1 MRCDRSVPHH
11 EWHVPYSPAIMTGMP
26 ADSKVVEVRQDLPVL
41 ERVTYLNTGTSGPLP
56 RSVAEAMSDA
66 VAEQAST
73 PRTGH
78 AYSELVAA
86 TKQSGREAMAAML
99 GAGPEQ
105 IALTHNTTEGLNF
118 ITLGVNWVHGD
129 EAVTTNVEHPGALL
143 PLWIVKERYG
153 VTVRTADLLSRP
165 PDPVDAVVRQLTPRT
180 KLVSLSHVSYSTGE
194 LLPVREIAAAA
205 RARGVLTLVDGAQ
218 SFGALPID
226 VRSLGVDFYSVP
238 GQKWL
243 CGPEGT
249 GALYS
254 SQEAISQIRTTFAS
268 YGTVDG
274 YNDYGGMLVKEN
286 GQRFEQGT
294 MHLPDLVGQTA
305 AARWLTQVVG
315 EDWAHERIRRL
326 AAFARDRLAELDGV
340 DMVTGERPVGL
351 VTFGVGK
358 TDPEQV
364 VADLAARGVLIRSVR
379 RPHALRMSLG
389 FFNTE
394 TEVTEAISALAE
406 VLAGAGS

>member
-1 MRCDRSVPHH
+1 
-11 EWHVPYSPAIMTGMP
+11 MTR
-26 ADSKVVEVRQDLPVL
+26 AVV
-41 ERVTYLNTGTSGPLP
+41 
-56 RSVAEAMSDA
+56 
-66 VAEQAST
+66 EQASS

-78 AYSELVAA
+78 AYSELVAS
-86 TKQSGREAMAAML
+86 TKQAGREAMAAML
-99 GAGPEQ
+99 GARPEQ

-118 ITLGVNWVHGD
+118 ITLGVNWAHGD

-153 VTVRTADLLSRP
+153 VTVKTADLLSGP
-165 PDPVDAVVRQLTPRT
+165 PDPVDAVVRLFTPRT
-180 KLVSLSHVSYSTGE
+180 KLVSLSHVSFSTGA

-218 SFGALPID
+218 SFGAMPID

-274 YNDYGGMLVKEN
+274 YNDYGGMLVKED

-305 AARWLTQVVG
+305 AARWLTQMVG
-315 EDWAHERIRRL
+315 ENWAHDRIRRL
-326 AAFARDRLAELDGV
+326 AAMAHDRLAALDGV

-364 VADLAARGVLIRSVR
+364 VAELGARGVLVRSIR
-379 RPHALRMSLG
+379 RPPALRMSLG

-394 TEVTEAISALAE
+394 TEVTGAIGALAD
-406 VLAGAGS
+406 VLAGAGR

>member
-1 MRCDRSVPHH
+1 
-11 EWHVPYSPAIMTGMP
+11 MTGMP
-26 ADSKVVEVRQDLPVL
+26 ADSKVAELRRDLPVL
-41 ERVTYLNTGTSGPLP
+41 ERFTYLNTGTSGPLP
-56 RSVAEAMSDA
+56 RSVAEAMTNA
-66 VAEQAST
+66 VAEQASS

-78 AYSELVAA
+78 AYSELVAG

-99 GAGPEQ
+99 GARPEQ

-118 ITLGVNWVHGD
+118 ITLGVNWVRGD

-153 VTVRTADLLSRP
+153 VTVKTADLLSGP
-165 PDPVDAVVRQLTPRT
+165 SDPVDAVVRLLTPRT

-218 SFGALPID
+218 SFGAMPID

-274 YNDYGGMLVKEN
+274 YNDYGGMLVKED

-305 AARWLTQVVG
+305 AARWLTHVVG
-315 EDWAHERIRRL
+315 EEWAHERIGRL
-326 AAFARDRLAELDGV
+326 AALARDRLAALEGV

-351 VTFGVGK
+351 VTFGAGK
-358 TDPEQV
+358 ADPEQV
-364 VADLAARGVLIRSVR
+364 VTDLAARGVLIRSIR
-379 RPHALRMSLG
+379 RPRALRMSLG

-394 TEVTEAISALAE
+394 TEVTEATSALTE